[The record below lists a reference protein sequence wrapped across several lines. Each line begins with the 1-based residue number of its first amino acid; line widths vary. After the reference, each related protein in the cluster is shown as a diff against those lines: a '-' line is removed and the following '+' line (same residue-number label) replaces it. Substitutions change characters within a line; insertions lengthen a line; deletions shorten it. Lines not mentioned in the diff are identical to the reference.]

1 MIRDL
6 HSYPSYKPSGVEWLG
21 DVPEHWEVRR
31 LLTVA
36 EMRVSN
42 VDKHTKEDELPVRLC
57 NYVDVYKNDR
67 ITQGMAFMN
76 ATASREEVERFRLQ
90 RDDVLITKDSESWDD
105 IGVPALVTEP
115 ADDLLSGYHL
125 ALLRPLRQVLGAYL
139 ARTLQ
144 SRGVAYQ
151 FHVEAKGVTRYGLT
165 HAGIQSVHIPLPP
178 LPEQATIVRYL
189 DHTDERIRR
198 YIRAK
203 QKLIKCLEETKQ
215 AVIHR
220 AVTRGL
226 DPDVPLKPSGVE
238 WLGDVP
244 EHWEV
249 ARLKGYVANIVDQAS
264 ERGADEIY
272 IALEHVESWTGRFRE
287 AGQDVG
293 FDGNVKRF
301 RAGDVLFGKLRPY
314 LAKATRPD
322 RKGVCVGEFLVLRP
336 RDGDLMSN
344 YLKYLLRSKPIVDA
358 ISAST
363 FGAKMPRADWQFV
376 GGMKQSLPPL
386 PEQTVIV
393 RYLDKATADIDTA
406 VDRARRQIELLRE
419 YRTRLIG
426 DVVSGRLDV
435 RDVEIPG
442 SGEEPAFD
450 GTNDLEEGTEPDEA
464 EVMEEACCD
473 D

>member
-165 HAGIQSVHIPLPP
+165 HAGIQSVYIPLPP

-203 QKLIKCLEETKQ
+203 QKLIKLLEEQKQ

-249 ARLKGYVANIVDQAS
+249 RPLKHWVGINKAVLSETTDPSFEFDYLEIGAVD
-264 ERGADEIY
+264 
-272 IALEHVESWTGRFRE
+272 TGVLIEEPNRIRF
-287 AGQDVG
+287 
-293 FDGNVKRF
+293 
-301 RAGDVLFGKLRPY
+301 
-314 LAKATRPD
+314 
-322 RKGVCVGEFLVLRP
+322 
-336 RDGDLMSN
+336 
-344 YLKYLLRSKPIVDA
+344 
-358 ISAST
+358 
-363 FGAKMPRADWQFV
+363 
-376 GGMKQSLPPL
+376 
-386 PEQTVIV
+386 
-393 RYLDKATADIDTA
+393 ATAPS
-406 VDRARRQIELLRE
+406 RARRIVRNGDTIISTVRTYLKAVWTADKTKDDLICSTGFAVLTPRE
-419 YRTRLIG
+419 GTGPRFVGYLAQDNSFTDRVTAESVGIAYPAIAE
-426 DVVSGRLDV
+426 GRL
-435 RDVEIPG
+435 
-442 SGEEPAFD
+442 SS
-450 GTNDLEEGTEPDEA
+450 
-464 EVMEEACCD
+464 
-473 D
+473 